1 MHNYLQTKFASLW
14 VGPWMIIHSVVIF
27 WLYRPI
33 PGSSL
38 VAPPISRPIS
48 KLANKEN
55 QLDTDK
61 ENDEVVPDDNVD
73 NPVTDN

>member
-1 MHNYLQTKFASLW
+1 MHDYFQTKFASLW
-14 VGPWMIIHSVVIF
+14 VGPWMIIHSVIF